1 MDITHIPRTVKH
13 RRDVSRMISSVAAS
27 YCRHQELQVRMRLC
41 VIDELLNLDM
51 QPPHGESYCWDSI
64 TLSLRAFRIAI
75 DGTEMPAGKP
85 GSSSIVEPVDIA
97 AEPG

>member
-1 MDITHIPRTVKH
+1 MRCLIALLDLLK
-13 RRDVSRMISSVAAS
+13 S
-27 YCRHQELQVRMRLC
+27 YC
-41 VIDELLNLDM
+41 VIDEILNLDM